1 MVPDKL
7 ESGADYDGSYGSAE
21 SEVLSITNESSF
33 YQNQESVDMGR
44 TETKK
49 KLKKLRSIKISRL
62 PSLRSSTRRA
72 KAGSGCLPIVL
83 SANASSSGRS
93 PNFMKDTSCSDARKE
108 SLQASIL

>member
-7 ESGADYDGSYGSAE
+7 ESGADYHGSYSSAE

-62 PSLRSSTRRA
+62 PSL
-72 KAGSGCLPIVL
+72 
-83 SANASSSGRS
+83 
-93 PNFMKDTSCSDARKE
+93 
-108 SLQASIL
+108 